1 MALNNQQVRHLRGL
15 AHHLKP
21 VLMVGEKGLTD
32 GLLAELELVLETH
45 ELIKVTIAS
54 TEREERHLLS
64 AELCRRSG
72 AELVQMIGKISV
84 LYRPAKKPR
93 LLLPKN

>member
-21 VLMVGEKGLTD
+21 VLMVGEKGLSE
-32 GLLAELELVLETH
+32 GILAELEHVLETH

-54 TEREERHLLS
+54 TEREERRLLT
-64 AELCRRSG
+64 EKLCQHSH
-72 AELVQMIGKISV
+72 AELVQIIGKMSV
-84 LYRPAKKPR
+84 LYRPAKQPHLT
-93 LLLPKN
+93 LL